1 MYCQLLK
8 QSIARLKGEK
18 VKPRID
24 VETQFDFLALSPE
37 QVTGPKLKPT
47 VQPRRKASPEIA
59 VPREEWEGAEY
70 DDVVER
76 VEEENTCPVAPA
88 YIPLGY
94 INPPRQRIDIYRRL
108 AQADSR
114 EALKQ
119 LREEIRDRFGPLPEA
134 MEHLMLVSELKV
146 IASGKAITSI
156 VADKDRLKLLRNEDF
171 ISLAGKFPRLKKKTA
186 GPRLREVKKLL
197 LAL

>member
-1 MYCQLLK
+1 LLK
-8 QSIARLKGEK
+8 QSVARLKGEK

-24 VETQFDFLALSPE
+24 VETRFDFLALSPE
-37 QVTGPKLKPT
+37 QITGPKVKPT
-47 VQPRRKASPEIA
+47 AQPRKKSREIA
-59 VPREEWEGAEY
+59 VPREDWEWAEH
-70 DDVVER
+70 DGVVER
-76 VEEENTCPVAPA
+76 AEEENTCPIAPA
-88 YIPLGY
+88 YIPLDY
-94 INPPRQRIDIYRRL
+94 INPPRQRIDVYRRL

-119 LREEIRDRFGPLPEA
+119 LREELRDRFGPLPEA
-134 MEHLMLVSELKV
+134 MEHLLLVSELKV

-156 VADKDRLKLLRNEDF
+156 ICDKDRLKLLRNEDY